1 MAAARRGQEPLNI
14 DLPSGEPPNLDLPP
28 LSALFLIYFDIKA
41 GYTIGWKRSLS
52 AVELEGVVEYKS
64 LPSGLHTVK
73 EDLIYFVHDNHA
85 GLSAFINAPAAEESR
100 NARMIAVGIMVP
112 LSYGRLGRSW
122 KHAEKLREMAS
133 ELIIDTTQTEVLERY
148 WDEHKAHGP
157 SPPLDTDSLLDSP
170 SSLKLKPVRAISGKL
185 NGRGRSRS
193 ASDGTALLPPG
204 HNLSPYHPAWSLPR
218 LLEVFGPL
226 IFPLH
231 RAALLRK
238 RILITG
244 HAPVQE
250 TCDFV
255 YNISVLSNIPLA
267 VSDLLAP
274 TAPPQ
279 RLRPLFSI
287 GVHDIPLLEEDLRLS
302 KAAALTP
309 SSDASDASEARDE
322 PGCGWIACTTD
333 SILAMKSALYD
344 VLITMPPPYSEDA
357 NEKVWP
363 KIESPQGIEMKA
375 TQRDLRRYQ
384 TLRWGLSRHISHPPS
399 PVDGRISESEL
410 AELQD
415 PRTSSSSS
423 TSLPRD
429 TLMLDLPDTDHIVEP
444 LSWSALAYSGFMWW
458 ASSGEER
465 GDSEEETDADTALLS
480 GLALSPSSQ
489 PPSRSLSESTSSIVS
504 KGKGGAGS
512 EDLSAK
518 QEMAIIAYFHRLTTQ
533 MLTTLSDIVDATDSD
548 DEREDEQAALNQ
560 SAEEMDGNET
570 GPPVRVSSEDVVRMG
585 LDVWSATDHQFI
597 QAVSKEY
604 FGRRAY
610 VEGRNV
616 DVCGIRLC

>member
-1 MAAARRGQEPLNI
+1 MAAARRGQGPLNI
-14 DLPSGEPPNLDLPP
+14 DLPNGGSLSPDLPP

-41 GYTIGWKRSLS
+41 GYTIGWKRSLPG
-52 AVELEGVVEYKS
+52 VELEGVVEYKS

-122 KHAEKLREMAS
+122 KHAEQLKEMAS
-133 ELIIDTTQTEVLERY
+133 ELIVDTEKTEILEKY
-148 WDEHKAHGP
+148 WEEHKAHEP
-157 SPPLDTDSLLDSP
+157 CLPTETDSLLDSP
-170 SSLKLKPVRAISGKL
+170 SSLKFKPVRAISGKPKGH
-185 NGRGRSRS
+185 GRNRS

-204 HNLSPYHPAWSLPR
+204 HTLSPYHPAWSLPR
-218 LLEVFGPL
+218 LLEAFGPL

-238 RILITG
+238 RILITA

-255 YNISVLSNIPLA
+255 YDISVLSNIPLA
-267 VSDLLAP
+267 VNDLLAS

-302 KAAALTP
+302 KAAASTP
-309 SSDASDASEARDE
+309 GSDEPEARDE

-344 VLITMPPPYSEDA
+344 VLITMPPLYSEDA

-363 KIESPQGIEMKA
+363 KIESPQGVEMKA

-384 TLRWGLSRHISHPPS
+384 TLRWGLSRHVSPPPS
-399 PVDGRISESEL
+399 PADRRRSSSEL
-410 AELQD
+410 AESEV
-415 PRTSSSSS
+415 PRTASSS
-423 TSLPRD
+423 TSLLRD
-429 TLMLDLPDTDHIVEP
+429 IPMLDLPDTDHIVEP
-444 LSWSALAYSGFMWW
+444 SSWSALAYSGFMWW
-458 ASSGEER
+458 ASAGEER
-465 GDSEEETDADTALLS
+465 GESEEEADADASLLS
-480 GLALSPSSQ
+480 GLALSPSS
-489 PPSRSLSESTSSIVS
+489 PSSSRPRSQSTLSVAS
-504 KGKGGAGS
+504 KGKGGAVG

-533 MLTTLSDIVDATDSD
+533 ILTTLSDIVDATDSD
-548 DEREDEQAALNQ
+548 DEREDEQAALHQ
-560 SAEEMDGNET
+560 TVEEVGENET
-570 GPPVRVSSEDVVRMG
+570 GPAVHVSSDDVVRMG
-585 LDVWSATDHQFI
+585 LDVWSTTDHQFI
-597 QAVSKEY
+597 QEVAKEY

-616 DVCGIRLC
+616 DVCGIRIC

>member
-1 MAAARRGQEPLNI
+1 MAAARRGQGPLNI
-14 DLPSGEPPNLDLPP
+14 DLPNGSLSNPDLPP

-41 GYTIGWKRSLS
+41 GYTIGWKRSLP

-122 KHAEKLREMAS
+122 KHAEKLKEMAS
-133 ELIIDTTQTEVLERY
+133 ELIIDTTQTEVLEKY
-148 WDEHKAHGP
+148 WDEHKAQGP
-157 SPPLDTDSLLDSP
+157 SPPLETTSLLDSP
-170 SSLKLKPVRAISGKL
+170 SSLKFKPVRAITGKPKGH
-185 NGRGRSRS
+185 GRNRS

-218 LLEVFGPL
+218 LLEAFGPL

-255 YNISVLSNIPLA
+255 YDISVLSNTPLA

-287 GVHDIPLLEEDLRLS
+287 GVHDIPLLEEDLRVS
-302 KAAALTP
+302 KALASASTP
-309 SSDASDASEARDE
+309 GSDISEARDE

-344 VLITMPPPYSEDA
+344 VLITMPPPYSEEA
-357 NEKVWP
+357 SEKVWP
-363 KIESPQGIEMKA
+363 KIESPQGVEMKA

-384 TLRWGLSRHISHPPS
+384 TLRWGLSRHTSRPS
-399 PVDGRISESEL
+399 SPADRRTNTSELSESET
-410 AELQD
+410 
-415 PRTSSSSS
+415 PRTSSSS
-423 TSLPRD
+423 TSVPREPPK
-429 TLMLDLPDTDHIVEP
+429 LDLPDTDHIVEP
-444 LSWSALAYSGFMWW
+444 SSWSALAYSGFIWW

-465 GDSEEETDADTALLS
+465 GDSEEEADLDASLLS
-480 GLALSPSSQ
+480 GLSLSPSTPSL
-489 PPSRSLSESTSSIVS
+489 SRSQSTLSTSS
-504 KGKGGAGS
+504 KGKKSG

-533 MLTTLSDIVDATDSD
+533 MLTTVSDIVDATDSD
-548 DEREDEQAALNQ
+548 DERDDEQAALRQ
-560 SAEEMDGNET
+560 GVEEVDGNET
-570 GPPVRVSSEDVVRMG
+570 GPAVHVTSEDVVRMG
-585 LDVWSATDHQFI
+585 LDVWSATDHEFI
-597 QAVSKEY
+597 LEVAKEY

-616 DVCGIRLC
+616 DVCGIRIC